1 MKYIITENK
10 LHGLITKVLN
20 KEFPDIVDVEFGS
33 RKVTLA
39 SKTEK
44 FNSGDTIEVTIIKVT
59 VDNRDKRFMF
69 NDLKEMYR
77 DIKKTI
83 DSYFTLGME
92 EYGSSYDVELYVL
105 EKTKKF
111 G

>member
-1 MKYIITENK
+1 
-10 LHGLITKVLN
+10 
-20 KEFPDIVDVEFGS
+20 
-33 RKVTLA
+33 
-39 SKTEK
+39 
-44 FNSGDTIEVTIIKVT
+44 
-59 VDNRDKRFMF
+59 MF

-77 DIKKTI
+77 DIKKTV

>member
-10 LHGLITKVLN
+10 LHDLITKVLT
-20 KEFPDIVDVEFGS
+20 KEFPEIVEIDFGS

-44 FNSGDTIEVTIIKVT
+44 FNPGDTIEMTIIKVT

-77 DIKKTI
+77 DIKKTV